1 MKKTIIA
8 MAVGSLVLAGCGG
21 GSGSS
26 TTTDTTSVVTGLVLP
41 NEISAV
47 PTSAD
52 GAAGVVISK
61 LASSIKALASG
72 VAVADLP
79 ATSDYKK
86 ATAKRFIEERT
97 LEQFSI
103 IETIMNALSQT
114 HYADA
119 DNVNQGPYKAIVAW
133 EDEQDG
139 RDIKTLEPWVV
150 DSSMIVGPGPDGTN
164 VDINRVLVWIE
175 EIDEGTGQTKYIRAE
190 FKIYQ
195 SASIDEDGSYL
206 NYGEW
211 DMNVRFD
218 ETGDEYFAATARIDD
233 NGVTVLKVAMEET
246 SDGPGG
252 GQMTWNPRAIMYRSG
267 TEGYGRVSY
276 PDMNCD
282 QNGCTPTTK
291 EAKYAYNDGYLGVQ
305 EDNQQV
311 IHKDRNGQT
320 DFTHR
325 YGLYYASANADAGIA
340 AGDDVQKHKR
350 FGFPVRFT
358 DNNGISRHAY
368 YGSWQGRHELWGGG
382 PDGNGVT
389 AGTTVSRE
397 DRGSDSSEQ
406 YVVSSKFNG
415 TLTKRILVDGELS
428 DIQDIAVE
436 TWLNKHWDLRW
447 NQAANGGQGEW
458 RSCAG
463 WIEWDFN
470 TNPPTPTCRAF
481 TAPGQGPGAD
491 IGFTTFSDFDMLVG
505 DTSGRKWVN
514 VHRWNQN
521 TQQPEEYM
529 YLAADPTGVN
539 WTGPGFYPSQMG
551 QNGQRTPVANGSKF
565 VPQDGDDMAVD
576 IGGSIYIQY
585 TGDFDGPTTT
595 TGWVQKSLQEFDQ
608 QTWTPTFDANADA
621 EFSPELGREYYIN
634 SNGANFVV
642 KRKAAND
649 AAADYEVKIELQS
662 AANPVNVATFIPD
675 DPNDVND
682 IDHFRTPWRPEVTFD
697 FVTDAADPNF
707 MKLVYATDD
716 PNADGDQTGDV
727 YTSGQWGL
735 QGYNANGQPLLIASD
750 GTITAVQVNE
760 YGFPIDPDQRPTEF
774 NWEYSTEGWGTQ
786 QFLCSP
792 DCSATA
798 NFVILSNPVRLNPLT
813 VANGA
818 NVDKT
823 LSLQY
828 DGWMHGLPDLYFE
841 LSKNN
846 WTMSQSI
853 ADKVINIPAGTLVT
867 DVDGVEY
874 YLKPLEISVFLNV
887 VTGQEILDA
896 GGTPPDLTDANA
908 IDLATEAPTFT
919 EHGMG
924 DIPADTVIKYS
935 EGKAVE

>member
-8 MAVGSLVLAGCGG
+8 MAVSGLVLGGCGG
-21 GSGSS
+21 GGGSS
-26 TTTDTTSVVTGLVLP
+26 GGDTSSLTTGLVLP
-41 NEISAV
+41 QEISAV
-47 PTSAD
+47 PTSTSDSAS
-52 GAAGVVISK
+52 GVVVK
-61 LASSIKALASG
+61 GLASSLQALAAG

-86 ATAKRFIEERT
+86 ANAKRFIEERT
-97 LEQFSI
+97 LEQFAI
-103 IETIMNALSQT
+103 IETIINALAQT
-114 HYADA
+114 HYADEA
-119 DNVNQGPYKAIVAW
+119 NVNQGPYKAIVAW
-133 EDEQDG
+133 EEDEEG
-139 RDIKTLEPWVV
+139 RDVKQLEPWVV
-150 DSSMIVGPGPDGTN
+150 DSAMIIGPGPDGTN
-164 VDINRVLVWIE
+164 IDINRVRVWIE
-175 EIDEGTGQTKYIRAE
+175 EINENTGQPEYVRAE

-195 SASIDEDGSYL
+195 SASIADDGSYL

-218 ETGDEYFAATARIDD
+218 ETGDEYFAATARINDD
-233 NGVTVLKVAMEET
+233 GTTVLKIAMEET
-246 SDGPGG
+246 MDGPGG
-252 GQMTWNPRAIMYRSG
+252 EMTWNPRAIMYRAG
-267 TEGYGRVSY
+267 TNGYGRVSY

-305 EDNQQV
+305 EDGNQVV
-311 IHKDRNGQT
+311 IHKDRNAQT

-340 AGDDVQKHKR
+340 AGDNVQKHTR

-382 PDGNGVT
+382 PNGGGIA
-389 AGTTVSRE
+389 AGTTVARE

-406 YVVSSKFNG
+406 YVTSAKFNG
-415 TLTKRILVDGELS
+415 TLTKRILVDGELA

-436 TWLNKHWDLRW
+436 TWINKHWDLRW
-447 NQAANGGQGEW
+447 DQAANGGQGEW
-458 RSCAG
+458 KSCAG

-470 TNPPTPTCRAF
+470 TSPPTPTCRAF

-491 IGFTTFSDFDMLVG
+491 IGFSTFSNFDMLLS

-514 VHRWNQN
+514 VHRWNPN

-529 YLAADPTGVN
+529 YVATDPGGVN
-539 WTGPGFYPSQMG
+539 WTGAGFYPSQMG
-551 QNGQRTPVANGSKF
+551 QNGQRTLVNGGSRF
-565 VPQDGDDMAVD
+565 APQDGDNIAVD

-595 TGWVQKSLQEFDQ
+595 TGWVQKALQEFDQ
-608 QTWTPTFDANADA
+608 QTWTPTFDADGDA

-642 KRKAAND
+642 KRKADND
-649 AAADYEVKIELQS
+649 APADYEVKIELQS
-662 AANPVNVATFIPD
+662 AANPVNVATFIP
-675 DPNDVND
+675 NGV
-682 IDHFRTPWRPEVTFD
+682 DHFRTPWRPEVTFD
-697 FVTDAADPNF
+697 FVTAANDANF
-707 MKLVYATDD
+707 MKLVYASDD
-716 PNADGDQTGDV
+716 PNQDGDQTGDV

-735 QGYNANGQPLLIASD
+735 QAYNTNGQPLMIAAD
-750 GTITAVQVNE
+750 GTVTPVQVNE
-760 YGFPIDPDQRPTEF
+760 YGFPIDPNQRPTEF

-792 DCSATA
+792 DCSSTA
-798 NFVILSNPVRLNPLT
+798 NFVILSNPVRLQPLT

-818 NVDKT
+818 DVDKT

-828 DGWMHGLPDLYFE
+828 DGWMHGLPDLYWE

-846 WTMSQSI
+846 WTMSQTI

-867 DVDGVEY
+867 DVDGTEY
-874 YLKPLEISVFLNV
+874 YIKPLEISVFLNV

-896 GGTPPDLTDANA
+896 GGTPPDLTAANA

-924 DIPADTVIKYS
+924 DIPSDTVIKYS
-935 EGKAVE
+935 EGQAVE